1 MAAPR
6 NDDVKTKIL
15 DATEALLKEKS
26 LSDISLAEIADIA
39 DISKGT
45 LYYYYKSKTDIYF
58 DVTSRYFD
66 QQWQDLINW
75 TDNKEKDTSIHRLVM
90 YVVDRNFRSSG
101 TRLHLINAASENN
114 EELRKKVVELYNA
127 FEDLITQKIA
137 ERTSLVDAKYLAD
150 LILLA
155 CDGLIIQASID
166 NRSFDADAF
175 VLKTVEY
182 MKKLELFDPKAA
194 ESDQ

>member
-1 MAAPR
+1 LPT
-6 NDDVKTKIL
+6 V
-15 DATEALLKEKS
+15 
-26 LSDISLAEIADIA
+26 
-39 DISKGT
+39 SKGT

-127 FEDLITQKIA
+127 FENLITQKIA